1 MDSFSMPLRSPRLL
15 WGGRVN
21 PLMLRPVRTRLDST
35 LDDIIHGEA
44 AGGRLSPQLGI
55 DLLGQHLQQM
65 TRRDRSGNSSSPE
78 NFIL

>member
-1 MDSFSMPLRSPRLL
+1 MSMLL
-15 WGGRVN
+15 LTRVVN
-21 PLMLRPVRTRLDST
+21 TS

-65 TRRDRSGNSSSPE
+65 TRRSV
-78 NFIL
+78 FIQSHAVFYEVSQHNDNNKDTLVGVLRVSVH

>member
-1 MDSFSMPLRSPRLL
+1 MPMLL
-15 WGGRVN
+15 LTRVVN
-21 PLMLRPVRTRLDST
+21 TS

-65 TRRDRSGNSSSPE
+65 CIQSHDV
-78 NFIL
+78 F